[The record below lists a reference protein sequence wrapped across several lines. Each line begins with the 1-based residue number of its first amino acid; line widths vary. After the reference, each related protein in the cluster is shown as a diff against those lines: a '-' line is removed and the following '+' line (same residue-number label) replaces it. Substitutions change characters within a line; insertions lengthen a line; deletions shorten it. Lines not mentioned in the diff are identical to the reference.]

1 MELMDAIR
9 ARRSIRVFDGRPVDR
24 EMVDRLIDASTYA
37 PSRFNVQ
44 PWHFHVA
51 MGEARQR
58 VAEVMAMTTAY
69 LDEYLD
75 VLGPDGIEHA
85 ARFYAD
91 LGGAPV
97 IIGIS
102 AKHVEDPTD
111 WLDDTIAVGAA
122 LQNFL
127 LAVADAGLSAC
138 SLTVPH
144 WIRDKLLEVFEIPE
158 GADIMALIVLGYG
171 DETPWEKER
180 HTDVATYLK

>member
-24 EMVDRLIDASTYA
+24 EIVDRLIEAATYA

-51 MGEARQR
+51 IGDSRQR
-58 VAEVMAMTTAY
+58 VAEVMALTTAY

-122 LQNFL
+122 LQNLL
-127 LAVADAGLSAC
+127 LAVADSGLSAC

-144 WIRDKLLEVFEIPE
+144 WIRDKLLDVFEIPE

-171 DETPWEKER
+171 DETPWVKDR